1 MKFDDEIDI
10 SQDHIIKLYKMYG
23 HNMLLC
29 ISIEELS
36 ELTKEITKYHRG
48 KDNLDAMA
56 EEMAHVLIC
65 IDELAH
71 MLGIPKWKIQA
82 EIDRKYAQFKEEE
95 ITNEVPHPNATGKTG
110 S

>member
-1 MKFDDEIDI
+1 MKFDDEISITD
-10 SQDHIIKLYKMYG
+10 DHIVKLYNKYG

-48 KDNLDAMA
+48 VDNLDNMA

-71 MLGIPKWKIQA
+71 MLGIPKYKIQE
-82 EIDRKYAQFKEEE
+82 EINRKYSLFKYEEE
-95 ITNEVPHPNATGKTG
+95 QK
-110 S
+110 

>member
-1 MKFDDEIDI
+1 MRFDDEIDI
-10 SQDHIIKLYKMYG
+10 SQDHIVKLYHKYG

-48 KDNLDAMA
+48 ADNLDSMA

-71 MLGIPKWKIQA
+71 MLGIPKYKIQE
-82 EIDRKYAQFKEEE
+82 EINRKYKLFENEEE
-95 ITNEVPHPNATGKTG
+95 HK
-110 S
+110 